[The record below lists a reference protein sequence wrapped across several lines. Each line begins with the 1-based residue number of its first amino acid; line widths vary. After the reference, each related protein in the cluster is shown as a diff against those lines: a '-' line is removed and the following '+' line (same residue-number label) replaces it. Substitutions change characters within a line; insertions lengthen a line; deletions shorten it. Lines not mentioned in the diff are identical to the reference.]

1 MFCLDIERPIVLAGD
16 DMILIFIGLLVCL
29 LGYLVWIKQNLVLIA
44 GKKEKFIKD
53 KKGLSGFLGK
63 WLVVIGLITTIMP
76 VCMII
81 FGQHIVGIYAAIIL
95 TVAVRIYIK
104 IPHYLRK

>member
-1 MFCLDIERPIVLAGD
+1 
-16 DMILIFIGLLVCL
+16 MILIFIGLLVCL